1 MTETALATVAPT
13 SGAALAEQVAIK
25 GDLSK
30 LTEQQRMDYY
40 SATCAS
46 LGLNPL
52 TRPFDYLALN
62 GKLVLYAN
70 RGCADQ
76 LRTIRG
82 ITITSLDPRQI
93 GDLLVCVATG
103 RDRSGRE
110 DSSTGAVNV
119 KGLTG
124 EALANAMMKAET
136 KAKRRLT
143 LSLAG
148 LGWTDESEV
157 DSIPGAART
166 DVDADGVIHNP
177 TLAERAAKRAAEV
190 KAPAVVV
197 ADGVIEGEA
206 VEVADAGLFEEANG
220 GRAETHIPSK
230 EEIDDAADAA
240 GVDTMALA
248 KRLFPA
254 WATADPKR
262 KLTDAERI
270 DLLVAIKSGEK

>member
-1 MTETALATVAPT
+1 MTDTALATVAPT

-40 SATCAS
+40 SATCSS

-52 TRPFDYLALN
+52 TRPFDYLSLN

-70 RGCADQ
+70 RSCADQ

-103 RDRSGRE
+103 RDRDGRE
-110 DSSTGAVNV
+110 DSSTGVVNV
-119 KGLTG
+119 KGLGG

-148 LGWTDESEV
+148 LGWSDESEV

-166 DVDADGVIHNP
+166 DVDSNGVIKP
-177 TLAERAAKRAAEV
+177 TPSLAERAAAKAAEV
-190 KAPAVVV
+190 KAPAPVATTDSGAPVD
-197 ADGVIEGEA
+197 ADGVIEGEW
-206 VEVADAGLFEEANG
+206 
-220 GRAETHIPSK
+220 
-230 EEIDDAADAA
+230 ADAA
-240 GVDTMALA
+240 PTPTMEEIVEAGDTAGIDAKALA
-248 KRLFPA
+248 RRLLPEWVAANPKRLP
-254 WATADPKR
+254 
-262 KLTDAERI
+262 TDAERVS
-270 DLLVAIKSGEK
+270 LMAAIKRGEH

>member
-1 MTETALATVAPT
+1 MTSETALATTAPV
-13 SGAALAEQVAIK
+13 GAALAEQVAIK

-30 LTEQQRMDYY
+30 LTEAERMAYY

-52 TRPFDYLALN
+52 TRPFDYLTLN
-62 GKLVLYAN
+62 GKLILYAN
-70 RGCADQ
+70 RSCADQ

-82 ITITSLDPRQI
+82 ITITNLDPRQV

-103 RDRSGRE
+103 RDRNGRE

-157 DSIPGAART
+157 DTIPGAART
-166 DVDADGVIHNP
+166 DVDADGVVHTP
-177 TLAERAAKRAAEV
+177 TLAERVAARAAEIQKV
-190 KAPAVVV
+190 P
-197 ADGVIEGEA
+197 DVIEGEA
-206 VEVADAGLFEEANG
+206 TEFTPAEVEQIAEAMDAVPTMSRDEFN
-220 GRAETHIPSK
+220 RRRK
-230 EEIDDAADAA
+230 AA
-240 GVDTMALA
+240 GT
-248 KRLFPA
+248 
-254 WATADPKR
+254 
-262 KLTDAERI
+262 RI
-270 DLLVAIKSGEK
+270 DREHAAKALGISTVDFDPDTLTPAQWYQLAVVLGLA